1 MAVLVIGTFIVSGL
15 LGAVIGRAVERR
27 ALAGRPVLHRS
38 TKNATPPVVL
48 ADLDQVVGPHRVGV
62 VLIGDDAQVRY
73 RNAAALRFR
82 GTHIGVLL
90 DENVERLGGDARRG
104 TRRSETAEFYGPPRS
119 VFVID
124 AYPLPDGM
132 AVVYVD
138 DVSEEHRLDRM
149 RTDFVT
155 NISHELKTPIG
166 AMSVLAEA
174 LEGESDE
181 ATIHRVVGRMIV
193 EADRAARTVDDLLEL
208 SRIELRRSDTTDDGA
223 SDLVTVDRVV
233 ATAIGRV
240 SELALRRSIG
250 VTALAPIDGAGCRAG
265 DAVLRGDGRQLES
278 ALGNLVENAVR
289 YSSDGGSVQIQTSI
303 DGEAVE
309 FTVVDH
315 GIGIPQRDLDRIFER
330 FYRVDRAR
338 SRETGGTGLG
348 LSIVRHVAN
357 NHGGTVSVRS
367 TEGEGSTFVLR
378 LPIVVVTDGSGDRTE
393 QEGVA

>member
-38 TKNATPPVVL
+38 TKNAAPPVVL

-124 AYPLPDGM
+124 AHPLPDGM

-193 EADRAARTVDDLLEL
+193 EAARAGRTVDDLLEL
-208 SRIELRRSDTTDDGA
+208 SRIELSRPGA
-223 SDLVTVDRVV
+223 SGDDSIDRVTVDQVV
-233 ATAIGRV
+233 ETAIGRV
-240 SELALRRSIG
+240 TELALGRSIG
-250 VTALAPIDGAGCRAG
+250 VTALAPVDGSGHRVGA
-265 DAVLRGDGRQLES
+265 AVLHGDRRQLES

-289 YSSDGGSVQIQTSI
+289 YSGDGGSVQIRSSVE
-303 DGEAVE
+303 GEVVE

-338 SRETGGTGLG
+338 SRDTGGTGLG

-378 LPIVVVTDGSGDRTE
+378 LPIVVETGPDTGRAE
-393 QEGVA
+393 REGVA